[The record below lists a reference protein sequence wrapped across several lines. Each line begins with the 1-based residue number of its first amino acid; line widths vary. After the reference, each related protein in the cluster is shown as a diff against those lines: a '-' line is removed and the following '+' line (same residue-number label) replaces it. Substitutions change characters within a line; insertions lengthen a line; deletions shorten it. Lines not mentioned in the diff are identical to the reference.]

1 MFDLV
6 NVFEVFIPQLLLYPN
21 PSSPLNRNAAAL
33 MMRDQAAYEKQVKEC
48 CDKYA
53 KAEDVGEAPEESL
66 SDEEQ
71 SDTESYS
78 SDDAM
83 AGPVDP

>member
-1 MFDLV
+1 M
-6 NVFEVFIPQLLLYPN
+6 
-21 PSSPLNRNAAAL
+21 
-33 MMRDQAAYEKQVKEC
+33 
-48 CDKYA
+48 
-53 KAEDVGEAPEESL
+53 GEAPEESL